1 MLDTGCSMLDDLH
14 LLISQ
19 NVIENRESSIEYR
32 VSRQG
37 PPNGL
42 KY

>member
-19 NVIENRESSIEYR
+19 NVIENRVSNIEYHVKAHR
-32 VSRQG
+32 TD
-37 PPNGL
+37 
-42 KY
+42 